1 MSSFC
6 YSITRPY
13 PYKWFTPVAVVGG
26 IVLAALF
33 SFINFYSNAY
43 NMITITTNNP
53 DIVEANRWS
62 YIPGSLT
69 SRIHP
74 KCEDAI
80 IPVGSTFNTNQTAL
94 SYQLVSLRNHP
105 ALSYH
110 NRRLAFCEVTQILI
124 DFQTSDDRQAA
135 LIDRSSWGVTVS
147 ADITC
152 NAPNEEHEFSNIGF
166 RTHYDPLSWAAEPGV
181 SGFIRVNAS
190 SPGFLW
196 ANTLLLAFWTETVTT
211 IVDQTIQPNSSE
223 IVPQFNLSSG
233 YISFSRPGINI
244 NNESFFHLG
253 KYAFFNLPESK
264 AYKGNF
270 GVQEDTLYEDFITN
284 NTWPN
289 VWSPANRLAKAMY
302 SVIQVDLGQTDTVI
316 TTFDGT
322 PTDTSILTTADRLHH
337 WTENLTQIWDRST
350 VADKDNLLPYGWMQM
365 RQFDPNTDA
374 TDPRWPLQ
382 FTPSVISATY
392 TCQVPRLKSHGN
404 IFISILV
411 ADLVLLRAA
420 WTLYNYLVDYFLKTR
435 HADANVCEKCLV
447 RGQDDELVTEA
458 GSQDVGRGGKEEGAE
473 VKDVELDDL
482 GKPRKSNGR
491 EGDEQSMQSF
501 LTHRIVGI

>member
-62 YIPGSLT
+62 HIPGSLT

-94 SYQLVSLRNHP
+94 SYQL
-105 ALSYH
+105 
-110 NRRLAFCEVTQILI
+110 
-124 DFQTSDDRQAA
+124 
-135 LIDRSSWGVTVS
+135 
-147 ADITC
+147 
-152 NAPNEEHEFSNIGF
+152 
-166 RTHYDPLSWAAEPGV
+166 
-181 SGFIRVNAS
+181 
-190 SPGFLW
+190 
-196 ANTLLLAFWTETVTT
+196 
-211 IVDQTIQPNSSE
+211 
-223 IVPQFNLSSG
+223 
-233 YISFSRPGINI
+233 
-244 NNESFFHLG
+244 
-253 KYAFFNLPESK
+253 SK
-264 AYKGNF
+264 AYKGNSRCSRRHF
-270 GVQEDTLYEDFITN
+270 YEDFITN

-289 VWSPANRLAKAMY
+289 IWSPANRLAKAMY
-302 SVIQVDLGQTDTVI
+302 SVIQVDLGQTDTII
-316 TTFDGT
+316 TTFDGA

-350 VADKDNLLPYGWMQM
+350 VADKDNLIPYGWMQM
-365 RQFDPNTDA
+365 RQFDKITDA

-392 TCQVPRLKSHGN
+392 TCQGGL
-404 IFISILV
+404 
-411 ADLVLLRAA
+411 
-420 WTLYNYLVDYFLKTR
+420 
-435 HADANVCEKCLV
+435 
-447 RGQDDELVTEA
+447 
-458 GSQDVGRGGKEEGAE
+458 DV
-473 VKDVELDDL
+473 V
-482 GKPRKSNGR
+482 
-491 EGDEQSMQSF
+491 
-501 LTHRIVGI
+501 

>member
-1 MSSFC
+1 MSSFR

-13 PYKWFTPVAVVGG
+13 PHKWFTPVAVVGG

-53 DIVEANRWS
+53 DIVEANQWS
-62 YIPGSLT
+62 HIPGFLT
-69 SRIHP
+69 SRIDP

-80 IPVGSTFNTNQTAL
+80 IPIGSTFNTNQTAL
-94 SYQLVSLRNHP
+94 SYQLSRLRNYP

-110 NRRLAFCEVTQILI
+110 NRRLESCEATQISI
-124 DFQTSDDRQAA
+124 DFQTSIDRQAA

-152 NAPNEEHEFSNIGF
+152 NAPNEEHEINYIGF
-166 RTHYDPLSWAAEPGV
+166 RTHYDPLTWATQPGV

-190 SPGFLW
+190 SPGFVW
-196 ANTLLLAFWTETVTT
+196 ANTLLLAFWTETVTAT
-211 IVDQTIQPNSSE
+211 VDQTLQPNSSE
-223 IVPQFNLSSG
+223 IVPLFNLSSG

-244 NNESFFHLG
+244 YNESFFRLG

-264 AYKGNF
+264 AYRGDFNITD
-270 GVQEDTLYEDFITN
+270 DTLYEGLITK

-289 VWSPANRLAKAMY
+289 IWSPANRLAKAMY

-316 TTFDGT
+316 TTFNGT
-322 PTDTSILTTADRLHH
+322 PADMNRLHH

-350 VADKDNLLPYGWMQM
+350 VADKNNLLPYGLMQM
-365 RQFDPNTDA
+365 RQLDKNTDA
-374 TDPRWPLQ
+374 TNPRQPLR

-420 WTLYNYLVDYFLKTR
+420 WTLYNYLVDYFLKSR
-435 HADANVCEKCLV
+435 HPDANVCEKCLV
-447 RGQDDELVTEA
+447 RGQDDEVVTVA
-458 GSQDVGRGGKEEGAE
+458 SSRNIGKGGKEEGAE
-473 VKDVELDDL
+473 VEDVELDDL
-482 GKPRKSNGR
+482 GMSRRSNGR
-491 EGDEQSMQSF
+491 EGDGQSMQS
-501 LTHRIVGI
+501 LLPHRIVDI

>member
-62 YIPGSLT
+62 HIPGSLT

-152 NAPNEEHEFSNIGF
+152 NAPNEEHEFN
-166 RTHYDPLSWAAEPGV
+166 
-181 SGFIRVNAS
+181 
-190 SPGFLW
+190 
-196 ANTLLLAFWTETVTT
+196 
-211 IVDQTIQPNSSE
+211 
-223 IVPQFNLSSG
+223 
-233 YISFSRPGINI
+233 
-244 NNESFFHLG
+244 
-253 KYAFFNLPESK
+253 
-264 AYKGNF
+264 
-270 GVQEDTLYEDFITN
+270 FITN

-289 VWSPANRLAKAMY
+289 IWSPANRLAKAMY
-302 SVIQVDLGQTDTVI
+302 SVIQVDLGQTDTII
-316 TTFDGT
+316 TTFDGA

-350 VADKDNLLPYGWMQM
+350 VADKDNLIPYGWMQM
-365 RQFDPNTDA
+365 RQFDKITDA

-382 FTPSVISATY
+382 FTPSGG
-392 TCQVPRLKSHGN
+392 L
-404 IFISILV
+404 
-411 ADLVLLRAA
+411 
-420 WTLYNYLVDYFLKTR
+420 
-435 HADANVCEKCLV
+435 
-447 RGQDDELVTEA
+447 
-458 GSQDVGRGGKEEGAE
+458 DV
-473 VKDVELDDL
+473 V
-482 GKPRKSNGR
+482 
-491 EGDEQSMQSF
+491 
-501 LTHRIVGI
+501 

>member
-43 NMITITTNNP
+43 NMITITTNSP

-62 YIPGSLT
+62 HIPGSLT

-110 NRRLAFCEVTQILI
+110 NRRLAFCEVTQILL

-253 KYAFFNLPESK
+253 KYAFFDLSESK

-270 GVQEDTLYEDFITN
+270 GVQGDTLYEDLITN

-420 WTLYNYLVDYFLKTR
+420 WTLYNYLVDYFFE
-435 HADANVCEKCLV
+435 N
-447 RGQDDELVTEA
+447 
-458 GSQDVGRGGKEEGAE
+458 
-473 VKDVELDDL
+473 
-482 GKPRKSNGR
+482 
-491 EGDEQSMQSF
+491 
-501 LTHRIVGI
+501 